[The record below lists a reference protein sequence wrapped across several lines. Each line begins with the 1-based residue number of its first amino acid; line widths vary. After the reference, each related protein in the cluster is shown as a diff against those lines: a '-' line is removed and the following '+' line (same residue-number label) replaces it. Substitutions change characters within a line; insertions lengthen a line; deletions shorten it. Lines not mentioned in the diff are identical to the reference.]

1 MLCTASKCAQR
12 APKLNRCLFVLRA
25 TRLGTAPINAKKTML
40 LFTEG
45 SVTNVRN
52 EESEVECLCSV
63 FSLQFFVLILRSLI
77 DVNTKLFLCNSISCH
92 FINYL
97 PKLKHS
103 LDHEETSL
111 KSIVIV

>member
-1 MLCTASKCAQR
+1 
-12 APKLNRCLFVLRA
+12 
-25 TRLGTAPINAKKTML
+25 ML

-63 FSLQFFVLILRSLI
+63 FSLQFFVLILRSLF
-77 DVNTKLFLCNSISCH
+77 DLLDQLPYCCVNTKLFLCNSISCH

-97 PKLKHS
+97 PKLKQS